1 MGEKIKMSR
10 NTYDVLLN
18 QLGLLKSR
26 LIIVAKIVDDARKL
40 GDLSENAEYHSA
52 KELKFNL
59 EKELEGME
67 EQLSN
72 ALIISNVGNKD
83 FISFGAIVNI
93 SVNGEEMTYKI
104 ADNAEADFDKGII
117 SEKSPLGKEFL
128 NKKNGDV
135 FIFKGNEYI
144 IKNIQYDL

>member
-1 MGEKIKMSR
+1 
-10 NTYDVLLN
+10 
-18 QLGLLKSR
+18 
-26 LIIVAKIVDDARKL
+26 
-40 GDLSENAEYHSA
+40 
-52 KELKFNL
+52 
-59 EKELEGME
+59 ME

-128 NKKNGDV
+128 NKKNGDD